1 MSKKLTF
8 GKLAGIIFCIL
19 AAAGTI
25 VLLWANAYFSGQMK
39 LIDKFFTAI
48 ERDDF
53 EGYKAC
59 FDAKTAE
66 TLTEADL
73 TSAKKV
79 SVFFK
84 AYLLSAPNEV
94 YSQTDSYLIDTDEFK
109 TKVDFIER
117 QKIENGKYFVTYD
130 LTLYNDT
137 DNIEL
142 DYLTR
147 PRLLVRQNGKW
158 VFASNSEI
166 MPLTEVCNGET
177 GEMLRVLYQGT
188 GSANRAEYAITG
200 DDILAES
207 DTIGFISATKGITVE
222 RLNAAPRTGIAGDF
236 DFNVFGWD
244 FTPINSGNCTIT
256 VDRYEAGIV
265 SYTDIYN
272 VTVDENMKITY
283 TLERTNIEGD
293 EP

>member
-1 MSKKLTF
+1 MRKEITF
-8 GKLAGIIFCIL
+8 GKLLGIIFCVL
-19 AAAGTI
+19 AAAGT
-25 VLLWANAYFSGQMK
+25 VLLLLVSGYFSGQMK
-39 LIDKFFTAI
+39 LIDKFCTTI

-53 EGYKAC
+53 ESFKAC
-59 FDAKTAE
+59 FDEKTAE

-73 TSAKKV
+73 TTAKTAT
-79 SVFFK
+79 VFFK
-84 AYLLSAPNEV
+84 AYPLSATNEV
-94 YSQTDSYLIDTDEFK
+94 YSQTNSYLIDTDEFK
-109 TKVDFIER
+109 TKADFRER
-117 QKIENGKYFVTYD
+117 QKVEKGKYFVTFD

-137 DNIEL
+137 DNTKL

-147 PRLLVRQNGKW
+147 LIVRQNGKW

-188 GSANRAEYAITG
+188 CSGNRAEYAITG

-207 DTIGFISATKGITVE
+207 DTIGITAE
-222 RLNAAPRTGIAGDF
+222 RPNAAPRTGFAGEF
-236 DFNVFGWD
+236 DFNVFGWN
-244 FTPINSGNCTIT
+244 FMPINSGNCTIT
-256 VDRYEAGIV
+256 VDRYETGIV

-283 TLERTNIEGD
+283 TMERTNIDGNKE
-293 EP
+293 

>member
-25 VLLWANAYFSGQMK
+25 VLLCANAYFSGQMK

-94 YSQTDSYLIDTDEFK
+94 YSQTNSYLIDTDEFK

-137 DNIEL
+137 ENIEL
-142 DYLTR
+142 DYLTS

-188 GSANRAEYAITG
+188 GLGNRAEYAITG

-207 DTIGFISATKGITVE
+207 DTIGITAE
-222 RLNAAPRTGIAGDF
+222 RPNAAPRTGFAGEF
-236 DFNVFGWD
+236 DFNVFGWN
-244 FTPINSGNCTIT
+244 FIPINSGKCTIT
-256 VDRYEAGIV
+256 VDRYEVGIV

-283 TLERTNIEGD
+283 TMERTIINGD
-293 EP
+293 KQ